1 MIHSIL
7 IIAGELRWKK
17 TLTFVS
23 LVVGL
28 SAVAGLGFG
37 ATA

>member
-1 MIHSIL
+1 LIL
-7 IIAGELRWKK
+7 VIACELRWKK
-17 TLTFVS
+17 TLTFVG

-28 SAVAGLGFG
+28 SAIAGLGFG